1 MFATFAKAAQ
11 SALILLVIAAF
22 SAVGLRAE
30 GEKGG
35 ESEAKPAPPPA
46 PVPAPQAEGAAP
58 VPPRAG
64 RKDRERPRAR
74 GEEKGGEDKGEEDK
88 EGGEG
93 DGPASVD
100 EITDPKYLLELI
112 SVHQRF
118 GGNKLAA
125 QLLDRAMALAKDG
138 KDPQDMIR
146 ILTTQASIKQRAK
159 DNKEAAKLYEEVLK
173 LVSEPGQRAGHMMAL
188 ARCYQAMEDYDAA
201 ESTLKQL
208 LKECETN
215 TGKRELSW
223 VPQTVNRQLAGIW
236 RAKPERAASAEAE
249 ALGRLE
255 KDPNDANALETL
267 SQIYTQIKPDHS
279 KAVGVLEKLW
289 SLKPEDTQTSGI
301 LASTLIQ
308 MQKYDKAVEVY
319 KKMMETVPASK
330 KTYAYQAASAL
341 IQADRNEEAIAFAKE
356 NLMGEDA
363 DESSLSLMA
372 SLLDRAGKA
381 DEAEKIYADRIATE
395 TDDKK
400 KSRYML
406 QAVQYAIRGKKFDR
420 AEALLAEVTEKYG
433 KDETVARQI
442 KTKKSQ
448 LEQMKKIAAMQARAP
463 NANQPGGNEQPKA
476 PSPQPKEEPKAQVQ
490 ESKTAEP
497 APAEAKT
504 EALPPE

>member
-1 MFATFAKAAQ
+1 MFARAAIFLFFL
-11 SALILLVIAAF
+11 SACTAA
-22 SAVGLRAE
+22 GLRAE
-30 GEKGG
+30 DEP
-35 ESEAKPAPPPA
+35 KPAPAPA
-46 PVPAPQAEGAAP
+46 PAPDPDAEGAAP

-64 RKDRERPRAR
+64 KDREYGRR
-74 GEEKGGEDKGEEDK
+74 GGRDREKVRGKDREDDK
-88 EGGEG
+88 EGKGGEG
-93 DGPASVD
+93 DGPASED
-100 EITDPKYLLELI
+100 EITDPKYLLDLA
-112 SVHQRF
+112 SVHQRY

-125 QLLDRAMALAKDG
+125 KLLERAAVLAKDS
-138 KDPQDMIR
+138 KDPQDLIR
-146 ILTTQASIKQRAK
+146 IFTSQASQMQRDK
-159 DNKEAAKLYEEVLK
+159 NHKEAARLYEEVLK
-173 LVSEPGQRAGHMMAL
+173 LVNEPGQRAGHMLAL
-188 ARCYQAMEDYDAA
+188 ARCYEGMEDFDAA

-223 VPQTVNRQLAGIW
+223 VPQTVNRQLASIW

-249 ALGRLE
+249 AVGKLE

-267 SQIYTQIKPDHS
+267 SQIYTQIKPDHA
-279 KAVGVLEKLW
+279 KAVAVLEKLW
-289 SLKPEDTQTSGI
+289 ALKPEDTQVTGI

-319 KKMMETVPASK
+319 KAMMEKVPASK

-341 IQADRNEEAIAFAKE
+341 IQAERQDDAIAFAKE
-356 NLMGEDA
+356 HLLGEDS

-381 DEAEKIYADRIATE
+381 EEAEKIYADRIATE

-420 AEALLAEVTEKYG
+420 AETLLAEVTEKYG

-442 KTKKSQ
+442 KTKKTQ
-448 LEQMKKIAAMQARAP
+448 LEQMKKVADMQARMP
-463 NANQPGGNEQPKA
+463 ANQGVGNEPPKA
-476 PSPQPKEEPKAQVQ
+476 PTPTPPKEEPKAQVQ
-490 ESKTAEP
+490 DAKTAAPP
-497 APAEAKT
+497 APAPAGNKT
-504 EALPPE
+504 EEQPKE